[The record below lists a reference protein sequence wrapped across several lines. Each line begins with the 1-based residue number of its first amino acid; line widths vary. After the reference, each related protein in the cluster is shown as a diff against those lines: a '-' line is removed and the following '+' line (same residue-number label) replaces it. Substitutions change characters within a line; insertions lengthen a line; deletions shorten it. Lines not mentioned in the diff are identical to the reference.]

1 MNEPN
6 DAAEAAKGGGS
17 SRNRTRIYGDRAT
30 LPIRMGV
37 DLDVRMMA
45 YCDSV
50 PMPANTYVN
59 GLIVAALARVD
70 PATASVK
77 HANVRADGKV
87 FVSIRL
93 DKELHQRL
101 ISYCKSA
108 VPRTSANAFVCGLI
122 LKDLIEKGR

>member
-1 MNEPN
+1 M
-6 DAAEAAKGGGS
+6 
-17 SRNRTRIYGDRAT
+17 
-30 LPIRMGV
+30 
-37 DLDVRMMA
+37 DLDVRMMS
-45 YCDSV
+45 YCDGMQ
-50 PMPANTYVN
+50 MPANTYVN

-70 PATASVK
+70 PATASMK

-101 ISYCKSA
+101 LSYCKSTE
-108 VPRTSANAFVCGLI
+108 PRTSANAFVCGLI

>member
-6 DAAEAAKGGGS
+6 DAASVAKGGGS
-17 SRNRTRIYGDRAT
+17 SRNRTSIYGDRAT

-37 DLDVRMMA
+37 ALDVRMMA

-70 PATASVK
+70 PATASLK
-77 HANVRADGKV
+77 HANVRKDGKV

-93 DKELHQRL
+93 DRELHQRL
-101 ISYCKSA
+101 LSYCKSTE
-108 VPRTSANAFVCGLI
+108 PRTSANAFVCGLI
-122 LKDLIEKGR
+122 LKDLTEKGR